1 MTEKLFRS
9 ENVLSRREIAEH
21 MRKIADGVED
31 GNVSLK
37 SGSDT
42 LAVQPA
48 ENSELEIEV
57 EREKDGDL
65 SIEIEIEWNDEDED
79 GELEI
84 G

>member
-9 ENVLSRREIAEH
+9 ENVLSRAEIAEH
-21 MRKIADGVED
+21 IRKIADGVEE

-42 LAVQPA
+42 VAVQPA

-65 SIEIEIEWNDEDED
+65 SLEIEVEWNDEDKD
-79 GELEI
+79 GNLEV

>member
-9 ENVLSRREIAEH
+9 ENVLSRSEIAEH

>member
-9 ENVLSRREIAEH
+9 ENVLSRNEIAKNI
-21 MRKIADGVED
+21 RKIADGVEN

-37 SGSDT
+37 SGNDT
-42 LAVQPA
+42 VAVQPA

-65 SIEIEIEWNDEDED
+65 SIEIEVEWNEEEES

>member
-9 ENVLSRREIAEH
+9 EQTLPRAEIAEH

-42 LAVQPA
+42 LAVQPRQ
-48 ENSELEIEV
+48 NSELEIEV
-57 EREKDGDL
+57 EREKDGDV
-65 SIEIEIEWNDEDED
+65 SIEIEIEWNEEE
-79 GELEI
+79 GEEGLEI
-84 G
+84 R